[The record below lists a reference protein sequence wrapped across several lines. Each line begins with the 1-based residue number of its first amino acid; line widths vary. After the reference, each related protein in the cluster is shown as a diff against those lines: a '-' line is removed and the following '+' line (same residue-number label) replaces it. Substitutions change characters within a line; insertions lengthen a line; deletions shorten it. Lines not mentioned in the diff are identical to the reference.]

1 MWSLLCLP
9 LTSVRAQ
16 SDTEVYLKVWKNKY
30 LCRGRMLNGCP
41 HLHGGNSPLVRQH
54 QTHGPR
60 SWGARVDDATEDSH
74 IAPAAPSSGRAT
86 APAAPVSLC
95 CQNPLELCHH
105 LLQWQEHMLNSA
117 VPLGTWKK
125 LFPHTAH
132 NLGLPRCPE
141 WKNTLPETPH
151 SSNLCRTHKAQSGY
165 SRAGRPGPRG
175 TVGAVPLL
183 LLQCLVTSFVNW
195 NICI

>member
-1 MWSLLCLP
+1 MLK
-9 LTSVRAQ
+9 
-16 SDTEVYLKVWKNKY
+16 DT
-30 LCRGRMLNGCP
+30 RLNGCP
-41 HLHGGNSPLVRQH
+41 HLHGGNSPLVRLH

-132 NLGLPRCPE
+132 NLGWHNVLNGITPFLKHHTAQVQQFVQDSQSTE
-141 WKNTLPETPH
+141 WLQQ
-151 SSNLCRTHKAQSGY
+151 SRKAWAHRPSGSCAFASLGVFGY
-165 SRAGRPGPRG
+165 ELRQLKHLYI
-175 TVGAVPLL
+175 TDAVTIFP
-183 LLQCLVTSFVNW
+183 V
-195 NICI
+195 I